1 MMGINLNKIDYGESM
16 STLITNIQDSLLTDV
31 LSQTDISEV
40 IFIYEGSNLEEP
52 VHEHQDKSLFSN
64 LNLPTDV
71 LIEKQGV
78 SLNDS
83 ESASHELYDL
93 VSDIFKK
100 SSDVYFAL
108 EGNLLGWQILKA
120 AKTFNIKKVYVLQAG
135 KLKEFEVCFIE
146 GC

>member
-1 MMGINLNKIDYGESM
+1 M

-52 VHEHQDKSLFSN
+52 VHEHQDTSLFSN

-78 SLNDS
+78 SLNDT

>member
-1 MMGINLNKIDYGESM
+1 M

>member
-1 MMGINLNKIDYGESM
+1 M

-31 LSQTDISEV
+31 LSQIDISEV

-52 VHEHQDKSLFSN
+52 VYEHQDTSLFSN

-78 SLNDS
+78 SFNDA

>member
-1 MMGINLNKIDYGESM
+1 MGINLNKIDYGESM